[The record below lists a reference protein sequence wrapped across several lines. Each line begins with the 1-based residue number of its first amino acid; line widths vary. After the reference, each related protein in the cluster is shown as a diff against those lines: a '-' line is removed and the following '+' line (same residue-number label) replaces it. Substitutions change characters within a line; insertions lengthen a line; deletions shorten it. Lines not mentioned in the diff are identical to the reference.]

1 MIVVVV
7 TAYMMERELAMDM
20 PEYKHKPKEVK

>member
-20 PEYKHKPKEVK
+20 SEYKHKPKEVK